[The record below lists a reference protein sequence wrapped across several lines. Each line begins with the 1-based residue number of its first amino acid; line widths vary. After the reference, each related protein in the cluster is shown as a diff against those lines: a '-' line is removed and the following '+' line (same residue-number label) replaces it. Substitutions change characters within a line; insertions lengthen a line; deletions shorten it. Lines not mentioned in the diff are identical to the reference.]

1 MSLKVGDRVKLKRNN
16 LTGKG
21 NKDDCGF
28 IVSVLYKPVDEYDYI
43 VRFDTG
49 GTEAFTKSM
58 LEKQIKQ
65 LTKIV

>member
-21 NKDDCGF
+21 NKDDSGF

-65 LTKIV
+65 LTKIL

>member
-21 NKDDCGF
+21 NKGDYGF

-49 GTEAFTKSM
+49 GTEAFTNSM

-65 LTKIV
+65 LTRIT

>member
-1 MSLKVGDRVKLKRNN
+1 MSLKVGDRVNLTRNN
-16 LTGKG
+16 LIGKG
-21 NKDDCGF
+21 NKGEHGF

-65 LTKIV
+65 LTKIL

>member
-1 MSLKVGDRVKLKRNN
+1 MSLRVGDKVRLAYDNQVGV
-16 LTGKG
+16 GKKG
-21 NKDDCGF
+21 DTGF
-28 IVSVLYKPVDEYDYI
+28 IVSTLYRPTDEYDYI

-65 LTKIV
+65 LTRIT